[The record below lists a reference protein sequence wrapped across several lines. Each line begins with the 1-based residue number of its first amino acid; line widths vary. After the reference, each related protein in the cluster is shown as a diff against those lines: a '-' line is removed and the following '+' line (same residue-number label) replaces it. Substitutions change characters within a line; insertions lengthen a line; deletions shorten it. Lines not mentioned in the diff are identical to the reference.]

1 MNTTSTFSEAE
12 AIDPPP
18 RPRHWRRRTKAL
30 TAIGGVVVFAG
41 SAIALDLA
49 LCDRDSRTLRF
60 DQPIDHVAVD
70 ISGGSIRLI
79 GSDESTIT
87 VAMSVRGGT
96 VGPKHRERVV
106 DGRLVI
112 ESSCR
117 FGPLTPSCDVDYVV
131 RVPAHVSVD
140 LSGNGLDAQV
150 DAIAGPLDVSIN
162 GGDVDATFSAAPQ
175 RITARANGG
184 AIDVVVPNDQ
194 YSYKA
199 DASSNG
205 GSTAVEVRTDPTS
218 DRTIDLH
225 TNGGRITV
233 RYP

>member
-1 MNTTSTFSEAE
+1 MHTNSTLAEPEAMG
-12 AIDPPP
+12 PPP
-18 RPRHWRRRTKAL
+18 SPRRWRRRTKAL
-30 TAIGGVVVFAG
+30 AAIGGVVVLAG
-41 SAIALDLA
+41 STIALDLA
-49 LCDRDSRTLRF
+49 LSDRDSRTLRF
-60 DQPIDHVAVD
+60 DQPIEHVSVD

-79 GSDESTIT
+79 GSNESTIT
-87 VAMSVRGGT
+87 VEMSVRGGT
-96 VGPKHRERVV
+96 VGPKHRERVI

-117 FGPLTPSCDVDYVV
+117 FGPLTPSCDVDYTV
-131 RVPAHVSVD
+131 RVPSHVSVD

-150 DAIAGPLDVSIN
+150 DSIAGPLDVSIS
-162 GGDVDATFSAAPQ
+162 GGDVDATFSDAPQ
-175 RITARANGG
+175 RIKARANGG

-199 DASSNG
+199 DASSKG
-205 GSTAVEVRTDPTS
+205 GSTAVDVRTDPTS
-218 DRTIDLH
+218 DRTIDVH